1 MSDTDLVFYV
11 TLTVK
16 PDRVEDWKAA
26 VFEVI
31 GEMQHEDAFVS
42 CYMHQDSRAP
52 NVFTLYERWREPSVE
67 AFVEHQT
74 KPYRV
79 AYDAKLP
86 DLLERPREPAVLT
99 PIREWHKATQAG

>member
-16 PDRVEDWKAA
+16 PDRIEDWKAA
-26 VFEVI
+26 AFEII
-31 GEMQHEDAFVS
+31 GEMQHEEAFVS
-42 CYMHQDSRAP
+42 CYMHQDPRAP
-52 NVFTLYERWREPSVE
+52 NVFTLYERWNEPSVE
-67 AFVEHQT
+67 AFVAHQM
-74 KPYRV
+74 KPYRL

-99 PIREWHKATQAG
+99 PVREWHKPARAR